1 MRTYNGF
8 MGFGLVQERL
18 RRRKGISQE
27 RLAELADLSS
37 GTISDI
43 ETKDRTPT
51 MTTVKKIAE
60 ALEVTPDYML
70 KEAGELKAEK
80 LENEIIAEAL
90 HVDPEVWKSL
100 SDEEK
105 EFILRDAREKAEFFT
120 KSKGH

>member
-1 MRTYNGF
+1 